1 MSKGEIADQ
10 EKEKEKE
17 KEKIPFILEGSL
29 KVIQGKTD
37 DTECLQIQIYCVIES
52 LCGGTKVIFFA
63 NLSEIIESAM
73 KEQSPHQAVSSS
85 RW

>member
-1 MSKGEIADQ
+1 MSKTEIADA

-37 DTECLQIQIYCVIES
+37 DADPSRMQKYCGIKC
-52 LCGGTKVIFFA
+52 LCGITGNDLFA
-63 NLSEIIESAM
+63 KLSEIIESAM
-73 KEQSPHQAVSSS
+73 KG
-85 RW
+85 